1 MGLLDNLISTAA
13 SSLLQDTDGDG
24 QIQAIELFQQLVQQ
38 QNGVAGLLNVLQQG
52 DLGNIV
58 QSWVG
63 NGANEAINPNQVQQL
78 LGGDL
83 QQAAANLG
91 LDTNQASTL
100 LAQYLP
106 QLINGLTPNGSVA
119 DADGFGLD
127 DIARLAMQSFLK

>member
-91 LDTNQASTL
+91 LDTNQASAL

>member
-24 QIQAIELFQQLVQQ
+24 QIQAIELFQQLAQQ

-91 LDTNQASTL
+91 LDTNQASAL